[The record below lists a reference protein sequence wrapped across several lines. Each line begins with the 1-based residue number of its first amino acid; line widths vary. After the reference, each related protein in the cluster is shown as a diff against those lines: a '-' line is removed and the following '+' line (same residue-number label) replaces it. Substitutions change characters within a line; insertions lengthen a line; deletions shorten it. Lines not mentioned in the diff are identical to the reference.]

1 MSCETRGLIC
11 LEEHHG
17 FEEYYCK
24 VSLFQAR
31 KWMDNQPNMRS
42 VDSLAGRE
50 DPAAKC
56 GYWKGWLKRVS
67 LLRDA
72 NYGEWNTELITMLFN
87 SENGK
92 SILRMDWLEDNRE
105 DELVW
110 MASKDGKFSV
120 GSCCKIIT
128 ECPDKGE

>member
-1 MSCETRGLIC
+1 
-11 LEEHHG
+11 
-17 FEEYYCK
+17 
-24 VSLFQAR
+24 
-31 KWMDNQPNMRS
+31 MDNQPNMRS

-72 NYGEWNTELITMLFN
+72 NSGEWNTELITMLFN